1 MNKDKKCDEGLKE
14 SVSQIQ
20 KQLTEIKTYQSPFY
34 DVKGESKFLGISAR
48 RLYAIISDGGIAY
61 YRNKSK
67 RIRFSKKQLEE
78 YEYYK
83 EFSVK
88 DKHQ

>member
-1 MNKDKKCDEGLKE
+1 MKTKINYDK
-14 SVSQIQ
+14 Q
-20 KQLTEIKTYQSPFY
+20 KYNSPFY
-34 DVKGESKFLGISAR
+34 DVKEASKFLGISNR

-61 YRNKSK
+61 YKNRSN

-78 YEYYK
+78 YESFK